1 MTNTEKIIARLI
13 NERVITG
20 EEAIEL
26 INGIKNNSSIT
37 DVPSP
42 LPNTTPY
49 TPLNITPWPEQPYT
63 ITCSNSK

>member
-13 NERVITG
+13 NEQMITG

-37 DVPSP
+37 DPPSP

-49 TPLNITPWPEQPYT
+49 TSPNITPWLQQPYT
-63 ITCSNSK
+63 ITCSASN